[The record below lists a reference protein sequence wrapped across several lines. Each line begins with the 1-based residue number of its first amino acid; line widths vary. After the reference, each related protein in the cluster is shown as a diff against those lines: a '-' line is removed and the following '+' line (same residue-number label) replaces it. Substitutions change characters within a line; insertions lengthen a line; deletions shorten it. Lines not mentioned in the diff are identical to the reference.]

1 MGLEPTTIDGTT
13 IITLPKRF
21 DIDSVPF
28 IENEL
33 RQIVVKDPKRLLF
46 DFSKTDYIS
55 SAGMRLLISLLRT
68 IRENGG
74 TLALSSLCRQVMY
87 IFEISG
93 FDKIF
98 TIYETREKAL
108 KKMKKNE

>member
-1 MGLEPTTIDGTT
+1 MGLEPTTIDGIT

-33 RQIVVKDPKRLLF
+33 REIGITDPRRILF
-46 DFSKTDYIS
+46 DFSGTEYIS
-55 SAGMRLLISLLRT
+55 SAGMRLLIGSLRS
-68 IRENGG
+68 IRESGG
-74 TLALSSLCRQVMY
+74 TIALSSLCRQVMY

-108 KKMKKNE
+108 KKMKKNA